1 MMEDVILISQMVQN
15 GEAKCPRKTLSGIEE
30 KTISEDENAWP
41 KIVSWS
47 FSFFQLLGVY
57 DLL

>member
-15 GEAKCPRKTLSGIEE
+15 GEAKCTRKTLSGIVE
-30 KTISEDENAWP
+30 KTISEDENAWA
-41 KIVSWS
+41 KVVSWS